1 MVESIN
7 TCNKTTTSYTN
18 ANYISL
24 SEGVVIIQQQMNNIL
39 ATHGENTNLI
49 HNPPWDTQFLR
60 RW

>member
-24 SEGVVIIQQQMNNIL
+24 SEGVVIIQQQINNIL

-49 HNPPWDTQFLR
+49 HNPP
-60 RW
+60 

>member
-7 TCNKTTTSYTN
+7 TCNKTTTSYTK

-49 HNPPWDTQFLR
+49 HKPP
-60 RW
+60 